1 MQNILEALRN
11 QGLQIYVTT
20 AIGPQLLSDHSFNP
34 PSKAVFQDNVLG
46 SMGNILEFLDKSGYP
61 LLVNVHPFKRYVAT
75 ANPDLQILNFA
86 LFNYSNIM
94 IVDGDRVYH
103 NLFDAMFASL
113 RAAVNKASKDTPF
126 KRGLVISETGWP
138 TAGFGTATS
147 VPNAMTFNC
156 KIIER
161 IKKDLI
167 STPVYIHSLFD
178 ERWKSTI
185 NEWDKYWGLLETDG
199 RFKKSISYSVEFD
212 AVGYCAYLD
221 AENAMDPLLVTS
233 IGVNTDKLL
242 IAPPDSAENLLNK
255 EWVAVL
261 VPHLGLSSFVNQ
273 VRSNVKSGQSSNYG
287 EVTCGGNALKF
298 YAAARIRLIRKGLLR
313 TSDMVMGLGV
323 CLQVVKNKLAPSMKN
338 AELAIR
344 FCSGISLESEVFDIA
359 CEHGIIMEDGSN
371 HFIEGEVFSEE
382 AEWHLAENYEVL
394 EKILKTLRSELFHR
408 IFLVIL
414 NVIQMSVC
422 CASYMP
428 REMALEVSS
437 WGHSPFH
444 HGISPIPQM
453 ACSSHSGGIG
463 ISRLAVFY

>member
-1 MQNILEALRN
+1 MEHQFSYTTSPSCTCIIPSIIQFLQWVPPIYQLVLGAYAAVGVCLGRKNHIQNPPPYHEVVQICKNQGIQRIRLYEADSGMLYALAGSKIEVMLGIPNECIKTLSINTDSAEKWVTDNIYPSVDFKYIVVGNEIDLATEGSVLLKAMQNILEALRN

-178 ERWKSTI
+178 EKWKSTI

-199 RFKKSISYSVEFD
+199 RFKS
-212 AVGYCAYLD
+212 
-221 AENAMDPLLVTS
+221 
-233 IGVNTDKLL
+233 
-242 IAPPDSAENLLNK
+242 
-255 EWVAVL
+255 
-261 VPHLGLSSFVNQ
+261 
-273 VRSNVKSGQSSNYG
+273 
-287 EVTCGGNALKF
+287 
-298 YAAARIRLIRKGLLR
+298 
-313 TSDMVMGLGV
+313 
-323 CLQVVKNKLAPSMKN
+323 
-338 AELAIR
+338 
-344 FCSGISLESEVFDIA
+344 
-359 CEHGIIMEDGSN
+359 
-371 HFIEGEVFSEE
+371 
-382 AEWHLAENYEVL
+382 
-394 EKILKTLRSELFHR
+394 
-408 IFLVIL
+408 
-414 NVIQMSVC
+414 
-422 CASYMP
+422 
-428 REMALEVSS
+428 
-437 WGHSPFH
+437 
-444 HGISPIPQM
+444 
-453 ACSSHSGGIG
+453 
-463 ISRLAVFY
+463 